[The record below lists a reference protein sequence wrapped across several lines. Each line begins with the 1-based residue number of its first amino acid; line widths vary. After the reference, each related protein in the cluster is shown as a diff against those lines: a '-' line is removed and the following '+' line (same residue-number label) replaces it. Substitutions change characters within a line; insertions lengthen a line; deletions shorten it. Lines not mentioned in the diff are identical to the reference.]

1 MKRLLPV
8 CLLFLYLCGISVPV
22 HAESA
27 FDQLLRLF
35 AETGQNQEAAGIPHA
50 ETVTAFRN
58 LGIDV
63 PEETVR
69 EVEQSLTEMCASFSI
84 REEPWDF
91 PLMLLSRLGAGTYD
105 FDTGDWTS
113 TSTDVYSFD
122 AEVFDIDHMYTLFL
136 QGVSSIVPA
145 FICTDVT
152 EVIDGWDEGWDEEW
166 GDGWDEEWDEEWGD
180 GWDEGWDEEWGNGWD
195 EGTTTVRFTLNQHT
209 YERQL
214 SFYGDW
220 FNTEAIDWINEVL
233 TAEGFDGQL
242 CGFSDGGQGL
252 ILFYGDEAR
261 IKQLREVIPQPPL

>member
-105 FDTGDWTS
+105 FDTGDRTS

-152 EVIDGWDEGWDEEW
+152 EVIDGWDEG
-166 GDGWDEEWDEEWGD
+166 
-180 GWDEGWDEEWGNGWD
+180 
-195 EGTTTVRFTLNQHT
+195 TTTVRFTLNQHT

-220 FNTEAIDWINEVL
+220 FNTEAIDWVNEVL

>member
-22 HAESA
+22 HAEST
-27 FDQLLRLF
+27 FDQLFRLF
-35 AETGQNQEAAGIPHA
+35 AGTGQNQEVAGIPHA

-69 EVEQSLTEMCASFSI
+69 EVEQSLTEMYASFSI

-136 QGVSSIVPA
+136 QGVSSIVPD

-152 EVIDGWDEGWDEEW
+152 EVIDGWDEGWDQ
-166 GDGWDEEWDEEWGD
+166 
-180 GWDEGWDEEWGNGWD
+180 EWGNGWD
-195 EGTTTVRFTLNQHT
+195 EGTTTVRFTLNGHT

-220 FNTEAIDWINEVL
+220 FNTEAIDWVNDVL

-252 ILFYGDEAR
+252 ILVYGDEAR
-261 IKQLREVIPQPPL
+261 IKQLQEVIPQPPL